1 MITLNP
7 PVPPLCLLIVV
18 LSGGQSRCYRWC
30 RCCRHGRPLSSVA
43 FVVRTRPLSPL
54 PMADVIS
61 SPLPS
66 QPALRRCP
74 RLRRVLS
81 SSSRCRQQSS
91 PSAESSELSRR
102 DSRLDPAILRF
113 LGEGQCTITVVAAPA
128 AVGDDADVRLCVI
141 VIIVLIVTAIPPP
154 SPQSRVCCPPLV
166 CLSGTTILHGK

>member
-1 MITLNP
+1 MF
-7 PVPPLCLLIVV
+7 PLCLLIVV

-30 RCCRHGRPLSSVA
+30 RRCRHGRPLSSVA
-43 FVVRTRPLSPL
+43 FVFHPRPLSPL
-54 PMADVIS
+54 PMAYVSS

-66 QPALRRCP
+66 QPALRRRCH
-74 RLRRVLS
+74 LRRVLP
-81 SSSRCRQQSS
+81 SSSRCRQRSS

-102 DSRLDPAILRF
+102 DSRLSPAILRF
-113 LGEGQCTITVVAAPA
+113 LGEGQRAIAVVAAA
-128 AVGDDADVRLCVI
+128 AAIGDNADVRLCDI